1 MQAHEEKVEERKLHG
16 VRGKLRRAL
25 RASNPE
31 DQRVIYATGRVA
43 AESWSEEV
51 VRALG
56 SRMPGGLSNVTVPC
70 KFCASI
76 FYPCLCVGGVRD
88 VPHRR
93 GLVAPRIAHE
103 AEVRRLHNQPMGHLR
118 ELATS
123 LDMCG
128 MDKDILHVSGP
139 AEPDLPAELPLEA
152 FSDTTIVWREGD
164 TYVVNRNTHPIT
176 QKLGFTE
183 SELRNLQGVLV
194 ERDKHI
200 TVRERWEGRQVKPSY
215 VTYLQLD
222 QAFKDVQ
229 ISRVRT
235 SHQDYWEVCQVKSGG
250 LADTAGMVPGQRVT
264 KICIALVEPQLM
276 HRLQKGEGELDAM
289 DCARW
294 EYIDLVD
301 DSNIPK
307 CFLDWGFKAADASKA
322 AASYFPCRLEFDL
335 VAPGSRLIR
344 AADAAAPEE
353 AEWEDIDTDGDV
365 LKKIFK
371 HTSRRATGDKTAQC
385 KLWFERDQRE
395 RVTRSAAA
403 VRHKHCTEKDVAGGP
418 DVDLE
423 LFHTWLSSKN
433 LSPSHSKFVF
443 RRLLGSVR
451 QELANFERK
460 RTYRLETM
468 LSKSIRCVDLMERE
482 KKLKSERES
491 GPLLKRR
498 LAEIKMEVDVCEQ
511 EIAYLFDQV
520 PPSFLE
526 DITDLAD
533 TMKQTLPADMSTTDC
548 AVDSRQSRSLPKSMI
563 LNVVSWQDAKKTLT
577 EKVGDA
583 MPDSDKKRLKEAF
596 NHLAEKASTYK
607 EQLRGRG
614 KKRSADAYDDM
625 VSQEDGRLSEKEFAR
640 VILLSGVNW
649 LGMDEIQFLFS
660 SMDKDKSGKLNLG
673 ELLCTAMRVIDLSDR
688 LQRFVDDNKDLSQ
701 ANCLLEFGHL
711 LKMGSDL
718 VGPKSHPLVP
728 DSRISASSYFLND
741 AEHGF
746 QQMWR
751 SRLDC
756 QDTCWVGESHDKDEH
771 PWIQWRFSSPCK
783 IQAISTKG
791 RPDSDAWVIKYRVE
805 YVTHALL
812 DDDDDDEK
820 ELSDTLKWE
829 SYSEED
835 GKIFHFDGNADR
847 HTRKDSFLRYPF
859 VTSAVRLFPLE
870 YRGRYPAMRA
880 SLYGSFTHLSA
891 HDLALDQT
899 KQPED

>member
-76 FYPCLCVGGVRD
+76 FYPCLCIGGVRD

-139 AEPDLPAELPLEA
+139 A
-152 FSDTTIVWREGD
+152 
-164 TYVVNRNTHPIT
+164 
-176 QKLGFTE
+176 
-183 SELRNLQGVLV
+183 
-194 ERDKHI
+194 
-200 TVRERWEGRQVKPSY
+200 
-215 VTYLQLD
+215 
-222 QAFKDVQ
+222 
-229 ISRVRT
+229 
-235 SHQDYWEVCQVKSGG
+235 
-250 LADTAGMVPGQRVT
+250 
-264 KICIALVEPQLM
+264 
-276 HRLQKGEGELDAM
+276 
-289 DCARW
+289 
-294 EYIDLVD
+294 
-301 DSNIPK
+301 
-307 CFLDWGFKAADASKA
+307 
-322 AASYFPCRLEFDL
+322 
-335 VAPGSRLIR
+335 
-344 AADAAAPEE
+344 
-353 AEWEDIDTDGDV
+353 DIDTDGDV

-899 KQPED
+899 KQPEV